1 MGNPVLNKKQ
11 LFTLIYFSPFQ
22 ALVLCSLYSSHLPL
36 LLMRQIFNAKWKEG
50 SNKCDILIFNCVC
63 ERVER
68 FLTCALYV
76 NLFQVPSY
84 VLSSSMYVNHVSTRM
99 SDPRYSIFFFVILK
113 DIYKLFT
120 HNDNNCHGKK
130 AC

>member
-50 SNKCDILIFNCVC
+50 SNKCDMKIINCVC

-84 VLSSSMYVNHVSTRM
+84 VMSSSM
-99 SDPRYSIFFFVILK
+99 
-113 DIYKLFT
+113 
-120 HNDNNCHGKK
+120 
-130 AC
+130 